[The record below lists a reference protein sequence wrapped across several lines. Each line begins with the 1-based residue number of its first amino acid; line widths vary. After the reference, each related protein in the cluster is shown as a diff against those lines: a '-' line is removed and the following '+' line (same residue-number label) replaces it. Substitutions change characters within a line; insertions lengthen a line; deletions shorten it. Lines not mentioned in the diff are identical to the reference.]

1 MDKPLQESGI
11 TIIVQENCLEP
22 FKYRDKDPLC
32 SLSKKGGDKDG
43 KHDENSDGGKNKP
56 PRSED
61 GDRYGPS
68 DSSEE
73 LGKDDKCGPSD
84 SEDPPFEDG
93 KDDRD
98 CTDDPIPYG
107 CHRLQLLAVRA
118 NFSIDAINFFDWHRV
133 QGIYRRHVD
142 QHDDQEDGMVEL
154 KLIGPRRAIGAY
166 GTVGVQVFPGATA
179 AVELGISESVV
190 IEEGWNPCE
199 DSDEPEEYVKVIQRG
214 VHRLEISYLVIPNTI
229 EAEIE
234 VKLLLGA
241 LGCCGGRVVSGKIK
255 AWVRDFGDKHVDIFT
270 AQRLPIHSGV
280 WVIVPLHLSLVC
292 LPYHCK
298 FQLDIEV
305 DLMHLLIWLHCFD
318 MPFCISIK
326 SPAFFILALDIEY
339 HQFF

>member
-1 MDKPLQESGI
+1 
-11 TIIVQENCLEP
+11 
-22 FKYRDKDPLC
+22 
-32 SLSKKGGDKDG
+32 
-43 KHDENSDGGKNKP
+43 
-56 PRSED
+56 
-61 GDRYGPS
+61 
-68 DSSEE
+68 
-73 LGKDDKCGPSD
+73 
-84 SEDPPFEDG
+84 
-93 KDDRD
+93 
-98 CTDDPIPYG
+98 
-107 CHRLQLLAVRA
+107 
-118 NFSIDAINFFDWHRV
+118 
-133 QGIYRRHVD
+133 
-142 QHDDQEDGMVEL
+142 MVEL

-255 AWVRDFGDKHVDIFT
+255 AWVSDFGDKHVDIFT

-292 LPYHCK
+292 LPYHRK

-305 DLMHLLIWLHCFD
+305 DLMVSTPSDDSLCNLKFND
-318 MPFCISIK
+318 MKFSGRIGREEREIDGNTVEITVRMNPNPCVR
-326 SPAFFILALDIEY
+326 A
-339 HQFF
+339 H